1 MTDTFS
7 SMYSWWEFAPAIGL
21 AALAILL
28 LMADTFLPKFPKRAY
43 AAVGAIGSFCAA
55 YACWSQYA
63 CCPTGWLGAFAC
75 FACVATGVC
84 LLLNIDYHAITC
96 ESVNGGQSEEGSG
109 EFSALPLIAA
119 AGICAL
125 SHARDLIMLFVG
137 LETVTLSSYVLV
149 GYYRRNQGSI
159 EAGIKYLILGALSTG
174 LLVFGAAWYY
184 GMTGEL
190 ALNANVV
197 AGALCGGPT
206 NAAIIHSGFV
216 MALCFLIAA
225 GLFKIG
231 AAPMHTWIPD
241 VYQGAPTPVSAFLAV
256 ASKVAGFIFLI
267 ILLTPVYIAPALDVP
282 APQGLQIGMA
292 VIAAATLL
300 IGNLGAIPQRNAKR
314 LLGYSSIGQAGFIL
328 AFFQGGACRSSEVTL
343 FYLIAYGLATLPA
356 FCAIAL
362 VRAQRGSEEIS
373 AFRGLART
381 NPRLAFL
388 ITVCFAS
395 LAGVPL
401 TWGFLAKLFSFV
413 SLLASPF
420 CCGVWMAWTLL
431 GIMVVCAAAGFYYY
445 FKIIRAMYWEKP
457 LPGDKPLRLPL
468 ITGCIITVCVIA
480 LLVVGTLP
488 IFSGCDFFDV
498 SASAYTRIPTAFP

>member
-75 FACVATGVC
+75 VACVATGVC

-190 ALNANVV
+190 SLNADVV
-197 AGALCGGPT
+197 TGALSGGPM

-267 ILLTPVYIAPALDVP
+267 ILLTPVYIAQRFGAPD
-282 APQGLQIGMA
+282 PQGLLIGMA

-328 AFFQGGACRSSEVTL
+328 AFFQGGVCRSEATL

-401 TWGFLAKLFSFV
+401 TWGFLAKLFSFL
-413 SLLASPF
+413 SLLDSPF
-420 CCGVWMAWTLL
+420 RGDVWMAWTLL

-488 IFSGCDFFDV
+488 IFCGSCV
-498 SASAYTRIPTAFP
+498 LSSSHHTYIWSAFS